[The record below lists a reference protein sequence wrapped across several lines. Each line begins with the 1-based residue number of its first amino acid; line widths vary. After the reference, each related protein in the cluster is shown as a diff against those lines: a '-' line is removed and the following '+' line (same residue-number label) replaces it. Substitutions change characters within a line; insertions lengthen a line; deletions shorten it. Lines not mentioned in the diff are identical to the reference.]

1 MYSNVI
7 PDFLPFLP
15 AVHPGCLDFLAEL
28 LILLKKLR
36 GTDTSPHR
44 HISFSRAS
52 CLHLP
57 ISFSILFL
65 SHLAWYLGR

>member
-28 LILLKKLR
+28 LILLKKIK
-36 GTDTSPHR
+36 GH
-44 HISFSRAS
+44 
-52 CLHLP
+52 
-57 ISFSILFL
+57 
-65 SHLAWYLGR
+65 